1 MDLSPYNPMGPRHFD
16 SLVQDI
22 EKALNGE
29 CSAIAYYKKL
39 SQIASVP
46 EQKERIRE
54 IRREEIKHFQI
65 FSGIYRAITGQNPTL
80 RITKECP
87 DDYREGLK
95 VSFIDEQETVD
106 FYLRIADKAEDFF
119 IREPFR
125 RAAADEQNHAVW
137 FSFFYLK
144 NACNTQC

>member
-29 CSAIAYYKKL
+29 CSAIVCYEKL
-39 SQIASVP
+39 SQIAPVP

-54 IRREEIKHFQI
+54 IRREEIKLFQI
-65 FSGIYRAITGQNPTL
+65 FSGIYRTITGQNPTP

-87 DDYREGLK
+87 DDYWEGLK
-95 VSFIDEQETVD
+95 ASFIDEQEPVD

-119 IREPFR
+119 ILGTVSPGCCR
-125 RAAADEQNHAVW
+125 
-137 FSFFYLK
+137 
-144 NACNTQC
+144 